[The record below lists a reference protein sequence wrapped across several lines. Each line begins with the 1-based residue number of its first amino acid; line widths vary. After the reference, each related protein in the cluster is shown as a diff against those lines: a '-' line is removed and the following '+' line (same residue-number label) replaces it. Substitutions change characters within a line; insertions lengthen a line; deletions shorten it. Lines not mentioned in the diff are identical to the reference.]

1 VGLKFDPD
9 RETLVETDHP
19 LIAPCLRDVDKLDF
33 QKTLMPSLEVFGHH
47 GKATESNGEQ
57 TEEGQTQPEKEERN
71 ERREANSTCET
82 SKSKGRLFGKN
93 GSCCPQ

>member
-19 LIAPCLRDVDKLDF
+19 LIAPRLCDVDKLDE
-33 QKTLMPSLEVFGHH
+33 QETLMPSQEALGHH
-47 GKATESNGEQ
+47 GKAMESNGEQ
-57 TEEGQTQPEKEERN
+57 TEEGQTQPEKEERDQ
-71 ERREANSTCET
+71 RREANLTCET